1 MFNLVVA
8 VGRKRRKPV
17 HRSTIQA
24 LRCLLI
30 AALVALLTSSGPAF
44 GAEYDNAPV
53 LEAEKASK
61 VDWFDASIIAV
72 DLVVLRPLGAIATV
86 GGMAMFVASL
96 PFVAPT
102 GHIETTWDIFVFNQY
117 DDTFVRPIGE

>member
-1 MFNLVVA
+1 M
-8 VGRKRRKPV
+8 
-17 HRSTIQA
+17 HRSTSQA
-24 LRCLLI
+24 QRSLLI
-30 AALVALLTSSGPAF
+30 AALVAIITSAGPAL
-44 GAEYDNAPV
+44 GAQNDKAPV
-53 LEAEKASK
+53 SETEKASK
-61 VDWFDASIIAV
+61 VDWFDTSVIAV

-86 GGMAMFVASL
+86 GGMAMFVVSL

>member
-1 MFNLVVA
+1 M
-8 VGRKRRKPV
+8 
-17 HRSTIQA
+17 HRSIIQA
-24 LRCLLI
+24 QRSWLI
-30 AALVALLTSSGPAF
+30 VAFVALLMLSSPAL
-44 GAEYDNAPV
+44 GAQYDNAPV
-53 LEAEKASK
+53 SESEKVSE
-61 VDWFDASIIAV
+61 VDWFDASVIAV
-72 DLVVLRPLGAIATV
+72 DIVVLRPLGAIATV

>member
-1 MFNLVVA
+1 MHRSKIQAQRPWLIVALVVLLMSSS
-8 VGRKRRKPV
+8 P
-17 HRSTIQA
+17 A
-24 LRCLLI
+24 L
-30 AALVALLTSSGPAF
+30 
-44 GAEYDNAPV
+44 GAQNDNAPV
-53 LEAEKASK
+53 SETEKVSE
-61 VDWFDASIIAV
+61 VDWFDASVIAV

-86 GGMAMFVASL
+86 GGMAVFVASL